1 MVQWESFSKAKIGVI
16 ASLTFIF
23 IVSVAFIII
32 IITEYLCIKISSAVP
47 RGDDDRDY
55 GKV

>member
-1 MVQWESFSKAKIGVI
+1 MVQWESFSKTKIGVI

-23 IVSVAFIII
+23 IVSVAFIM